1 VVLVSVGMHDKG
13 AFFSSKHLPI
23 VSYDLFLI
31 NPDGTIAGKR
41 LMTFSGEPR
50 PEVYFNLAGHLD
62 NGKYGFIHVTE
73 LPAGKYLLAGGGM
86 DRRAMP
92 MPSYGGGVMVVPGT
106 SGSPFYQYFVFDV
119 KARHLN
125 YAGEILTVSLGGAEI
140 NDQFER
146 DFKFCA
152 NKKAELNQLPVVKQ
166 LALRAMP
173 KDK

>member
-1 VVLVSVGMHDKG
+1 
-13 AFFSSKHLPI
+13 
-23 VSYDLFLI
+23 
-31 NPDGTIAGKR
+31 
-41 LMTFSGEPR
+41 MTFSGEPR

-62 NGKYGFIHVTE
+62 NGKYGFIHVAE
-73 LPAGKYLLAGGGM
+73 LPAGKYLLAGWRHGSSGY
-86 DRRAMP
+86 AMP
-92 MPSYGGGVMVVPGT
+92 SFGGGVMVVPGT

-146 DFKFCA
+146 DFKFA
-152 NKKAELNQLPVVKQ
+152 QNKKAELNQLPVVKQ